1 MAKNSASL
9 LWKQSRFFLPLQ
21 AKFIIW
27 SFLLI
32 IIPFLISGIVT
43 YSKYSA
49 SVEEN
54 ARTYASQ
61 IIGQI
66 NVNLDRYIK
75 EMERLT
81 LTPFFDNKVLSILK
95 NHDGSPNKATFSTSD
110 EVLKMNLFLSSLSF
124 DRTELRGVFIF
135 ANDGLLYNT
144 LDSTAGNRWESQTE
158 TWMAQVRQAEG
169 GLVLVP
175 PHFSRYYNLSKPELV
190 FAISRLI
197 RDPDDN
203 NKALGFVKVDLT
215 PTGLTKILSSVNF
228 STNAK
233 LYISDRDGHQIYP
246 ELAQTSTLPT
256 PQGEL
261 VTLNGGDYLVASQ
274 QSSYTGL
281 RVIGLVPVQDL
292 RQDANDLTRFT
303 LIISLLALIVAC
315 LLAVFLSNRLVNPI
329 RHLQGKMKRVQQGGF
344 EERASVMTHDE
355 IGQLAQGFNS
365 MVGEIDR
372 LVKEV
377 YETRLREREAELS
390 ALQSQINPHFLYNTL
405 ESINMMALKHDH
417 YEISDVVASLGKLLR
432 YTVDMRENLVYLKEE
447 IRFIEAYL
455 RIQSLRYGDRLAF
468 KLEIDPALEFCLIPK
483 LILQPLVENAIEHG
497 VGQSAGTVLIS
508 AIGRENSLILIV
520 ADSGAGMAV
529 EARSKV
535 KEQIYAVSEI
545 TTVRVKTNFGEKK
558 KGFALRNVHQRIRLM
573 YGEPYGLFINE
584 ESEEGNTFVIKLP
597 IRVEE

>member
-1 MAKNSASL
+1 
-9 LWKQSRFFLPLQ
+9 
-21 AKFIIW
+21 
-27 SFLLI
+27 
-32 IIPFLISGIVT
+32 
-43 YSKYSA
+43 
-49 SVEEN
+49 
-54 ARTYASQ
+54 
-61 IIGQI
+61 
-66 NVNLDRYIK
+66 
-75 EMERLT
+75 
-81 LTPFFDNKVLSILK
+81 
-95 NHDGSPNKATFSTSD
+95 
-110 EVLKMNLFLSSLSF
+110 
-124 DRTELRGVFIF
+124 
-135 ANDGLLYNT
+135 
-144 LDSTAGNRWESQTE
+144 
-158 TWMAQVRQAEG
+158 
-169 GLVLVP
+169 
-175 PHFSRYYNLSKPELV
+175 
-190 FAISRLI
+190 
-197 RDPDDN
+197 
-203 NKALGFVKVDLT
+203 
-215 PTGLTKILSSVNF
+215 
-228 STNAK
+228 
-233 LYISDRDGHQIYP
+233 
-246 ELAQTSTLPT
+246 
-256 PQGEL
+256 
-261 VTLNGGDYLVASQ
+261 
-274 QSSYTGL
+274 
-281 RVIGLVPVQDL
+281 
-292 RQDANDLTRFT
+292 
-303 LIISLLALIVAC
+303 
-315 LLAVFLSNRLVNPI
+315 
-329 RHLQGKMKRVQQGGF
+329 
-344 EERASVMTHDE
+344 MTHDE

-468 KLEIDPALEFCLIPK
+468 KLEIDPALEFYLIPK

-584 ESEEGNTFVIKLP
+584 ESTTGNSFVIKLP